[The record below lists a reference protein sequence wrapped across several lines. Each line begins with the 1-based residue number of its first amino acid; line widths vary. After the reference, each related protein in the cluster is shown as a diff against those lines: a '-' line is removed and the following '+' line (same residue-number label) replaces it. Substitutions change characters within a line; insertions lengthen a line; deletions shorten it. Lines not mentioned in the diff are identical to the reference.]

1 MNIIIAGTGE
11 VGFYLSKLLAQESH
25 NIVIIDH
32 DKKALEKASHNLDV
46 STIKG
51 DVTSIKT
58 LEIAGAKKADL
69 LIAVTS
75 SQLAIVPPYLPYHL
89 ELVYI
94 SGLFEILFGV
104 MILFPKYRY
113 WGSVGLI
120 LLLIAVFPA
129 NIYLFQSVEAQKAI
143 GATQEIATWRLPVQG
158 IFILVAYWIRK

>member
-1 MNIIIAGTGE
+1 MKVIIAKYILIIISSIFYVL
-11 VGFYLSKLLAQESH
+11 VGIKHF
-25 NIVIIDH
+25 IDP
-32 DKKALEKASHNLDV
+32 NFF
-46 STIKG
+46 
-51 DVTSIKT
+51 
-58 LEIAGAKKADL
+58 
-69 LIAVTS
+69 
-75 SQLAIVPPYLPYHL
+75 LAIVPPYLPYHL

-129 NIYLFQSVEAQKAI
+129 NIYLFQSIDAQKAI

>member
-1 MNIIIAGTGE
+1 MKVIIAKYILIIISSIFYVL
-11 VGFYLSKLLAQESH
+11 VGIKHF
-25 NIVIIDH
+25 IDP
-32 DKKALEKASHNLDV
+32 NFF
-46 STIKG
+46 
-51 DVTSIKT
+51 
-58 LEIAGAKKADL
+58 
-69 LIAVTS
+69 
-75 SQLAIVPPYLPYHL
+75 LAIVPPYLPYHL

-120 LLLIAVFPA
+120 ILLIAVFPA
-129 NIYLFQSVEAQKAI
+129 KIYLFMSAEAQRAI

>member
-1 MNIIIAGTGE
+1 MKVIIAKYILIIISSIFYVL
-11 VGFYLSKLLAQESH
+11 VGIKHF
-25 NIVIIDH
+25 IDP
-32 DKKALEKASHNLDV
+32 NFF
-46 STIKG
+46 
-51 DVTSIKT
+51 
-58 LEIAGAKKADL
+58 
-69 LIAVTS
+69 
-75 SQLAIVPPYLPYHL
+75 LAIVPPYLPYHL

-120 LLLIAVFPA
+120 ILLIAVFPA

>member
-1 MNIIIAGTGE
+1 MKVIIAKYILIIISSIFYVI
-11 VGFYLSKLLAQESH
+11 VGIKHF
-25 NIVIIDH
+25 IDP
-32 DKKALEKASHNLDV
+32 NFF
-46 STIKG
+46 
-51 DVTSIKT
+51 
-58 LEIAGAKKADL
+58 
-69 LIAVTS
+69 
-75 SQLAIVPPYLPYHL
+75 LAIVPPYLPYHL

-120 LLLIAVFPA
+120 ILLIAVFPA

-143 GATQEIATWRLPVQG
+143 GASQEIATWRLPVQG

>member
-1 MNIIIAGTGE
+1 MKVIIAKYILIIISSIFYVI
-11 VGFYLSKLLAQESH
+11 VGIKHF
-25 NIVIIDH
+25 IDP
-32 DKKALEKASHNLDV
+32 NFF
-46 STIKG
+46 
-51 DVTSIKT
+51 
-58 LEIAGAKKADL
+58 
-69 LIAVTS
+69 
-75 SQLAIVPPYLPYHL
+75 LAIVPPYLPYHL

-143 GATQEIATWRLPVQG
+143 GASQEIATWRLPVQG

>member
-1 MNIIIAGTGE
+1 MKVIIAKYILIIISSIFYVI
-11 VGFYLSKLLAQESH
+11 VGVKHF
-25 NIVIIDH
+25 IDP
-32 DKKALEKASHNLDV
+32 NFF
-46 STIKG
+46 
-51 DVTSIKT
+51 
-58 LEIAGAKKADL
+58 
-69 LIAVTS
+69 
-75 SQLAIVPPYLPYHL
+75 LAIVPPYLPYHL

>member
-1 MNIIIAGTGE
+1 MKVIIAKYILIIISSIFYVL
-11 VGFYLSKLLAQESH
+11 VGIKHF
-25 NIVIIDH
+25 IDP
-32 DKKALEKASHNLDV
+32 NFF
-46 STIKG
+46 
-51 DVTSIKT
+51 
-58 LEIAGAKKADL
+58 
-69 LIAVTS
+69 
-75 SQLAIVPPYLPYHL
+75 LAIVPPYLPYHL
-89 ELVYI
+89 ELVYL

>member
-1 MNIIIAGTGE
+1 MKVIIAKYILIIISSI
-11 VGFYLSKLLAQESH
+11 FYVLIGIKH
-25 NIVIIDH
+25 FIDP
-32 DKKALEKASHNLDV
+32 NFF
-46 STIKG
+46 
-51 DVTSIKT
+51 
-58 LEIAGAKKADL
+58 
-69 LIAVTS
+69 
-75 SQLAIVPPYLPYHL
+75 LAIVPPYLPYHL